1 MELPQGDVG
10 GADPVSLQRAV
21 SNLQQG
27 SLTCNQFIDSHIV
40 STLLSSIAY
49 PDQVGSTGIILQD
62 LNPYICHHAF

>member
-1 MELPQGDVG
+1 MELPQEDVG

-27 SLTCNQFIDSHIV
+27 LYQFIDSHIV

-62 LNPYICHHAF
+62 LNPYFCHHAF